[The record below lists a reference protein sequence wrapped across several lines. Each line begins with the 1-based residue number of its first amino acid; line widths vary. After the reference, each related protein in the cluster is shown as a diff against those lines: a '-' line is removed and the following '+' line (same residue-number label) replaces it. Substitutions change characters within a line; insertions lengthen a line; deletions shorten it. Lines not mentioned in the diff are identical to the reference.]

1 VILIPIC
8 TIFVQDL
15 IKIIKQKMKSLIL
28 SFAIFNLISMTSQN
42 SVHEFD
48 IQTLDGKTQSLS
60 DFKGKKMLFV
70 NTASECG
77 FTSQYEALQNVH
89 SKYGTDLVI
98 IGFPANNF
106 GGQEPGSN
114 SDIKTFCSK
123 NYGVSFLMANKV
135 SVKGKDIDPLFKWLN
150 NQENQSFVGDIMW
163 NFEKYLIDENGQL
176 IKRFRSSTK
185 PDSDKIIS
193 LL

>member
-1 VILIPIC
+1 MRFFVFTF
-8 TIFVQDL
+8 TIF
-15 IKIIKQKMKSLIL
+15 
-28 SFAIFNLISMTSQN
+28 SFINMTSQK
-42 SVHEFD
+42 SVHEFE
-48 IQTLDGKTQSLS
+48 IKTIYGTTQELS
-60 DFKGKKMLFV
+60 AFKGKKMLFV
-70 NTASECG
+70 NTASQCG

-89 SKYGTDLVI
+89 SKYGKDLVI

-106 GGQEPGSN
+106 GSQEPGSN
-114 SDIKTFCSK
+114 SEIETFCSK
-123 NYGVSFLMANKV
+123 NYGVSFLMANKT

-163 NFEKYLIDENGQL
+163 NFEKYLIDENGYL
-176 IKRFRSSTK
+176 IKRFRSSTR

>member
-1 VILIPIC
+1 MRFLVFTF
-8 TIFVQDL
+8 TIFNFL
-15 IKIIKQKMKSLIL
+15 T
-28 SFAIFNLISMTSQN
+28 MTSQK
-42 SVHEFD
+42 SVHEFE
-48 IQTLDGKTQSLS
+48 IKTIDGTTQALS
-60 DFKGKKMLFV
+60 AFKGKKMLFV

-77 FTSQYEALQNVH
+77 FTTQYEALQNVH
-89 SKYGTDLVI
+89 SKHGNDLVI

-106 GGQEPGSN
+106 GGQEPGSD

-123 NYGVSFLMANKV
+123 NYGVSFLMANKI

-163 NFEKYLIDENGQL
+163 NFEKYLIDENGHL
-176 IKRFRSSTK
+176 IKRFRSSTR

>member
-1 VILIPIC
+1 MRFLIFTF
-8 TIFVQDL
+8 TIFNFL
-15 IKIIKQKMKSLIL
+15 T
-28 SFAIFNLISMTSQN
+28 MTSQK
-42 SVHEFD
+42 SVHEFE
-48 IQTLDGKTQSLS
+48 IKTIDGTTQALS
-60 DFKGKKMLFV
+60 AFKGKKMLFV
-70 NTASECG
+70 NTASQCG

-89 SKYGTDLVI
+89 SKYGKDLVI

-106 GGQEPGSN
+106 GSQEPGSN
-114 SDIKTFCSK
+114 SEIETFCSK
-123 NYGVSFLMANKV
+123 NYGVSFLMANKT

-163 NFEKYLIDENGQL
+163 NFEKYLIDENGYL
-176 IKRFRSSTK
+176 IKRFRSSTR

>member
-1 VILIPIC
+1 MRFLFFIF
-8 TIFVQDL
+8 TIFNFL
-15 IKIIKQKMKSLIL
+15 T
-28 SFAIFNLISMTSQN
+28 MTSQK

-48 IQTLDGKTQSLS
+48 IQTIDGTTQALS
-60 DFKGKKMLFV
+60 AFRGKKLLFV

-77 FTSQYEALQNVH
+77 FTSQYEALQNLH
-89 SKYGTDLVI
+89 SKYGNNLVI

-123 NYGVSFLMANKV
+123 NYGVSFLMANKI
-135 SVKGKDIDPLFKWLN
+135 SVKGKDINPLFKWLN

-163 NFEKYLIDENGQL
+163 NFEKYLIDENGHL
-176 IKRFRSSTK
+176 IKRFRSSTR
-185 PDSDKIIS
+185 PRTIHDQSS
-193 LL
+193 

>member
-1 VILIPIC
+1 MRFLVFTF
-8 TIFVQDL
+8 TIFNFL
-15 IKIIKQKMKSLIL
+15 T
-28 SFAIFNLISMTSQN
+28 MTSQK
-42 SVHEFD
+42 SVHEFE
-48 IQTLDGKTQSLS
+48 INTIDGTTQALS
-60 DFKGKKMLFV
+60 AFKGQKMLFV

-89 SKYGTDLVI
+89 SKYGNDLVI

-123 NYGVSFLMANKV
+123 NYGVSFLMANKT

-150 NQENQSFVGDIMW
+150 NQDNQSFVGDIMW
-163 NFEKYLIDENGQL
+163 NFEKYLIDENGHL
-176 IKRFRSSTK
+176 IKRFRSSTR

>member
-1 VILIPIC
+1 MRFLVFIF
-8 TIFVQDL
+8 TIFNFL
-15 IKIIKQKMKSLIL
+15 TMSSQK
-28 SFAIFNLISMTSQN
+28 
-42 SVHEFD
+42 SVHEFE
-48 IQTLDGKTQSLS
+48 IKTIDGSPLALS
-60 DFKGKKMLFV
+60 DFKGKKMLIV